1 MTTQMTTQIKTLDDK
16 PTDNPDANPDKKTR
30 WQHYMAAQIYTSWLS
45 FGLSSY
51 ANPDKKKQN
60 MSTLHGSPDGRH
72 NLVVFWVVILIS
84 CLEALSSEMTR
95 SPFYLFI
102 Y

>member
-51 ANPDKKKQN
+51 ANPDKKKTKYVNTTWQPRWTTQLGCLLGCHLN
-60 MSTLHGSPDGRH
+60 KLSRG
-72 NLVVFWVVILIS
+72 VVI
-84 CLEALSSEMTR
+84 
-95 SPFYLFI
+95 
-102 Y
+102 